1 MKSEKV
7 IKNATWIIACKLI
20 QAILNLVVTM
30 ISARYLGPAGY
41 GIINYAASLVA
52 FAVPIMQLGLNSIIV
67 MEIVNDPD
75 KEGEALGT
83 SMVVCFLSSFLSIA
97 GVVAFTSIANRGER
111 ETIIICFVYSLL
123 LIFQSLEIIQYWFQA
138 KLLSKYTSIFM
149 LIAYVVVSA
158 YKIVLLMTDQS
169 IYLFAISQALDYLII
184 DAFLLITYRIKGK
197 QKLSFSMKRARQLL
211 SKGHYYIV
219 PALMITIFAQT
230 DRIMI
235 KMMMGDVATGYYSA
249 AVACSGMLGFVFSA
263 IIDSF
268 RPVIFES
275 RKQSMQSFEKK
286 VMDLYSIVIFLSL
299 FFSAMVTVF
308 AKLIVMILYG
318 DQYLPAVAALRIVVW
333 YTTFSYLGSVRNI
346 WILAENQQK
355 FLWMINLSGALLNVA
370 LNYILIPLI
379 GINGAAI
386 ASLVTQIFTNVII
399 GFIIKPIRKNNMLMV
414 KSLDPRMIK
423 NVKNIL
429 KRS

>member
-1 MKSEKV
+1 
-7 IKNATWIIACKLI
+7 
-20 QAILNLVVTM
+20 
-30 ISARYLGPAGY
+30 
-41 GIINYAASLVA
+41 
-52 FAVPIMQLGLNSIIV
+52 
-67 MEIVNDPD
+67 
-75 KEGEALGT
+75 
-83 SMVVCFLSSFLSIA
+83 
-97 GVVAFTSIANRGER
+97 
-111 ETIIICFVYSLL
+111 
-123 LIFQSLEIIQYWFQA
+123 
-138 KLLSKYTSIFM
+138 M